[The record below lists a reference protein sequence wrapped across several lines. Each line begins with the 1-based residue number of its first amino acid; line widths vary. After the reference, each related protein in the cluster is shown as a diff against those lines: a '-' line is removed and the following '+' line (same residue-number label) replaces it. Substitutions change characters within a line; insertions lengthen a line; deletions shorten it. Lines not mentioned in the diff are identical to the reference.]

1 MAGPDPASSVEAPEP
16 TGRLAASIDN
26 HSHLWRN
33 AGVQIQAEPPVY
45 VCICNG
51 VTDHDIRQVAE
62 AGCRTVPELTM
73 RTGCGASC
81 GSCLDL
87 AAQLLDEMH
96 ARRALPLP
104 VLSQAA

>member
-1 MAGPDPASSVEAPEP
+1 MAGLGRTTSAAMPEGPDPD
-16 TGRLAASIDN
+16 TIDN

-33 AGVQIQAEPPVY
+33 AGVLTQAEPPVY

-62 AGCRTVPELTM
+62 AGCRTIPELTM

-81 GSCLDL
+81 GSCLDM
-87 AAQLLDEMH
+87 AAKLLDDVH
-96 ARRALPLP
+96 ALRGLPLP

>member
-1 MAGPDPASSVEAPEP
+1 MQGYLLS
-16 TGRLAASIDN
+16 
-26 HSHLWRN
+26 
-33 AGVQIQAEPPVY
+33 AEPPVY